1 MAKSFTIEG
10 RQVGADHPAY
20 IIAEVGSNFDGSLE
34 RARKLVVLAK
44 ECGADA
50 VKFQSFKPEKI
61 ISRENFDGSGKA
73 SFQSKWSESV
83 WEVYAKAAFPR
94 EWHQE
99 VKHYCDEH
107 AITFFSAPYDAE
119 AVTLLEELEV
129 AAHKIG
135 SGDISWLEHVELVA
149 NTGKPLILSCG
160 AATVAEIDDAVRV
173 IRRTGLEDF
182 ALLQCVTNYPSPF
195 EDANLRAMAALGQL
209 FDCIVGYSD
218 HTPGSVVPLGAVA
231 LGGRIIEKHFTDD
244 KSRKGP
250 DHSFAMD
257 STEFAVMVREI
268 RNLEKALGN
277 GAKRVM
283 PSEAETQFLQ
293 RRSLIAAV
301 DIPAGTVIGR
311 EHVDVLRPQLGLL
324 PKEIGAV
331 LGRSARRAIK
341 KGEPL
346 KWEML

>member
-1 MAKSFTIEG
+1 MAKSFSIEG
-10 RQVGADHPAY
+10 RTIGPDHPTY

-34 RARKLVVLAK
+34 RARKLVDLAK

-61 ISRENFDGSGKA
+61 ISKENFDGSGKSA
-73 SFQSKWSESV
+73 FQSKWSESV

-99 VKHYCDEH
+99 VKSYCDERG
-107 AITFFSAPYDAE
+107 ITFFSAPYDAE
-119 AVTLLEELEV
+119 AVSLLEELKV
-129 AAHKIG
+129 PAHKIG

-149 NTGKPLILSCG
+149 KTGKPLILACG

-173 IRRTGLEDF
+173 IRKTGLEEF

-195 EDANLRAMAALGQL
+195 EDANIRAMAAFADA

-244 KSRKGP
+244 KTRKGP

-257 STEFAVMVREI
+257 AQEFAAMVRDI

-277 GAKRVM
+277 GVKRVM
-283 PSEAETQFLQ
+283 PSESETVILQ
-293 RRSLIAAV
+293 RRSIIAAT

-311 EHVDVLRPQLGLL
+311 EHLDVLRPQMGLL
-324 PKEIGAV
+324 PKELGSV
-331 LGRSARRAIK
+331 LGRSAKRTIK

-346 KWEML
+346 QWEMF